1 MKKAALALICIALV
15 LMLAGCTVV
24 NSDNSFQQ
32 QAPESVGTTQQA
44 QTTEA
49 QVTPEQQTVVEPTS
63 TPTPD
68 PQAPGYNG

>member
-1 MKKAALALICIALV
+1 MKKATLALICIALT
-15 LMLAGCTVV
+15 LLLAGCTAV

-49 QVTPEQQTVVEPTS
+49 QATPEQQTIAEPTS

-68 PQAPGYNG
+68 PEVPGYNG